1 MSTSAQWTVRT
12 KLTAAFGGLAFL
24 VLLTSGLAV
33 KELSDANRVFVGFV
47 DGIDARAQLAEQVRT
62 AVDRRA
68 IAARN
73 LVLVTKPADI
83 AVEKAA
89 VVAAHS
95 DVLARLAKLKEQMS
109 QPGVTATDKQLVAE
123 IDKIEGAYGPV
134 ALAIVDLAL
143 QQKREEAILKMND
156 ECRPLLAAL
165 VGKAEEFSRTTEA
178 RAQQLIAEAEAQFVV
193 ARRLLVAA
201 CVLAFAAAAVAGI
214 WLTRSLSRS
223 LGAEPGTLGEAA
235 QRVADGDLRPVVGV
249 QNAPAGS
256 VLASLGA
263 MQQSLVHIVGQVR
276 GASDSIATGSA
287 QISTGNAD
295 LSLRTEQ
302 QASALQETAAT
313 MTEFSTTVRHNADN
327 ARTASQLAQDASGV
341 ATKGG
346 EVVSQVVSTMR
357 GINQSSNKIADIISV
372 IDGIAFQ
379 TNILALNAAVEAA
392 RAGEQGRGFAVVASE
407 VRSLAQRSAGAAK
420 EIKALINDSV
430 AQVGQGTALVDQ
442 AGHTMQEVVEAI
454 HRVSLIVS
462 DISAASAEQSTGVTQ
477 ISQAVAQLDNSTQ
490 QNAALVEESAAAAQS
505 LENQAQQLVQTVAIF
520 TLAGDAA
527 VVGERSTGRLPAP
540 RKTLA
545 LTAA

>member
-1 MSTSAQWTVRT
+1 MSTSAQWTVRA
-12 KLTAAFGGLAFL
+12 KLTTAFGGLAIL

-33 KELSDANRVFVGFV
+33 RELGNANRMFVGFV
-47 DGIDARAQLAEQVRT
+47 DGIQARAELAEQVRT

-73 LVLVTKPADI
+73 LVLVTRPADI

-89 VVAAHS
+89 VVEAHQ
-95 DVLARLAKLKEQMS
+95 DVQTRLAKLKEQMA
-109 QPGVTATDKQLVAE
+109 QPGVLPADRQLVAE
-123 IDKIEGAYGPV
+123 IDKVEAAYGPV

-143 QQKREEAILKMND
+143 QQKRDQAILKMNE

-165 VGKAEEFSRTTEA
+165 VAKTEEFSRSTED
-178 RAQQLIAEAEAQFVV
+178 RAQQLIAQADEQFTL
-193 ARRLLVAA
+193 AWRLLVSA

-214 WLTRSLSRS
+214 WLTRSLSRA

-249 QNAPAGS
+249 QNAPMGS

-263 MQQSLVHIVGQVR
+263 MQQSLVQIVGQVR

-287 QISTGNAD
+287 QIASGNAD

-302 QASALQETAAT
+302 QASALQETAST
-313 MTEFSTTVRHNADN
+313 MTEFSTTVRNNADN

-341 ATKGG
+341 ATRGG
-346 EVVSQVVSTMR
+346 EVVLQVVSTMR
-357 GINQSSNKIADIISV
+357 GINTSSSKIADIISV

-392 RAGEQGRGFAVVASE
+392 RAGEQGRGFAVVAGE

-420 EIKALINDSV
+420 EIKALINNSV

-442 AGHTMQEVVEAI
+442 AGQTMQEVVEAI
-454 HRVSLIVS
+454 RRVSLIVS

-490 QNAALVEESAAAAQS
+490 QNAALVEQSAAAAQS
-505 LENQAQQLVQTVAIF
+505 LESQAQQLVQTVAIF

-527 VVGERSTGRLPAP
+527 VLQERAAGRLPAP
-540 RKTLA
+540 RE
-545 LTAA
+545 AAA